1 MLVSGISSNFTPLKS
16 STHGLKLNGS
26 LYKNTKASA
35 SKQDLIDSLNQR
47 KDDIN
52 KQKSEFRQNA
62 VKQGMSQDAIDAKMD
77 EYDGMIAKINSQ
89 ISQIQQEKQKKSDKS
104 ANNTNNSTNTN
115 VASAKTDEQ
124 KNAKTEKAQQ
134 SQMIGLASVQSS
146 MSAIKAVKSAKR
158 ILKTEELVHAP
169 SFAYKG
175 DAAKAGALSS
185 RADEL
190 DSKIAHING
199 KMQSAAKKVA
209 ENSPKTYREAAAE
222 NYQKIADSANQD
234 EPENRVDVLA

>member
-1 MLVSGISSNFTPLKS
+1 MLVGSISSNFAPLKTS
-16 STHGLKLNGS
+16 AHALKMNGAA
-26 LYKNTKASA
+26 YRNTKVSS

-62 VKQGMSQDAIDAKMD
+62 VKQGMSQDAIDAKIS

-104 ANNTNNSTNTN
+104 SDESNNRTSTNT
-115 VASAKTDEQ
+115 SAKTDEQ
-124 KNAKTEKAQQ
+124 KSAESEKAQQ
-134 SQMIGLASVQSS
+134 SQIIGMASVQSG
-146 MSAIKAVKSAKR
+146 MSAVKAIKSAKR

-175 DAAKAGALSS
+175 DTAQAGALSS
-185 RADEL
+185 RAEEL
-190 DSKIAHING
+190 DGKIAHIN
-199 KMQSAAKKVA
+199 KEMRQAEKKVT
-209 ENSPKTYREAAAE
+209 EHSPKNYQEAAVE
-222 NYQKIADSANQD
+222 NYQKIADSADQG
-234 EPENRVDVLA
+234 ETENAVDVLA